1 MRNAFAGKY
10 TFPRIPGWGKEA
22 VHVST
27 DPNKSNE
34 GTQETLQRLARDVV
48 SDISELDPSHSKE
61 LLGIFVSE
69 MFRSVAEQE
78 RREERRAR
86 QAEGIAAA
94 KARGKKF
101 GRPAKP
107 LPENFHQVYQDW
119 RNGKMVLREA
129 ADACGMPSATF
140 YDKAMAYERVSGG

>member
-1 MRNAFAGKY
+1 M
-10 TFPRIPGWGKEA
+10 
-22 VHVST
+22 ST

-34 GTQETLQRLARDVV
+34 GTQETLQRLARDV
-48 SDISELDPSHSKE
+48 
-61 LLGIFVSE
+61 
-69 MFRSVAEQE
+69 
-78 RREERRAR
+78 
-86 QAEGIAAA
+86 AAA

>member
-1 MRNAFAGKY
+1 M
-10 TFPRIPGWGKEA
+10 
-22 VHVST
+22 ST
-27 DPNKSNE
+27 AMNESNE
-34 GTQETLQRLARDVV
+34 RTQEVLQRLAQDVV
-48 SDISELDPSHSKE
+48 SEISGLDPSRSKE

-78 RREERRAR
+78 RREERRKR

-94 KARGKKF
+94 KAKGKKF
-101 GRPAKP
+101 GRQARP

-119 RNGKMVLREA
+119 RDGKMVLREA

-140 YDKAMAYERVSGG
+140 YDKAIAYERVNSG

>member
-1 MRNAFAGKY
+1 M
-10 TFPRIPGWGKEA
+10 
-22 VHVST
+22 ST

-69 MFRSVAEQE
+69 MFRSMAEQE

-140 YDKAMAYERVSGG
+140 YDKAIAYEQVRGG

>member
-1 MRNAFAGKY
+1 MAIALKAN
-10 TFPRIPGWGKEA
+10 
-22 VHVST
+22 
-27 DPNKSNE
+27 DE
-34 GTQETLQRLARDVV
+34 GTQEALRRLAQDVV
-48 SDISELDPSHSKE
+48 SEISGLDPSRSKE

-94 KARGKKF
+94 KAKGKKF

-107 LPENFHQVYQDW
+107 LPENFYQVYQDW
-119 RNGKMVLREA
+119 RNGKMLLREA

-140 YDKAMAYERVSGG
+140 YDKAIAYERANRS

>member
-1 MRNAFAGKY
+1 M
-10 TFPRIPGWGKEA
+10 A
-22 VHVST
+22 VALKAT
-27 DPNKSNE
+27 DE
-34 GTQETLQRLARDVV
+34 GTLEALRRLAQDVV
-48 SDISELDPSHSKE
+48 SEISGLDSSHSKE

-94 KARGKKF
+94 KAKGKKF
-101 GRPAKP
+101 GRPARP
-107 LPENFHQVYQDW
+107 LPENFYQVYQDW
-119 RNGKMVLREA
+119 RDGKLVLREA

-140 YDKAMAYERVSGG
+140 YDKAIAYERVSGG

>member
-1 MRNAFAGKY
+1 MAIAMKAN
-10 TFPRIPGWGKEA
+10 
-22 VHVST
+22 
-27 DPNKSNE
+27 DE
-34 GTQETLQRLARDVV
+34 GTQEALRRLAQDVV
-48 SDISELDPSHSKE
+48 SEISGLDPSHGKE

-94 KARGKKF
+94 KAKGKKF

-107 LPENFHQVYQDW
+107 LPENFYQVYQDW
-119 RNGKMVLREA
+119 RDGKMVLREA

-140 YDKAMAYERVSGG
+140 YDKAIAYERVNSG

>member
-1 MRNAFAGKY
+1 M
-10 TFPRIPGWGKEA
+10 A
-22 VHVST
+22 VALKAT
-27 DPNKSNE
+27 DE
-34 GTQETLQRLARDVV
+34 GTLEALRRLAQDVV
-48 SDISELDPSHSKE
+48 SEISGLDPSRSKE

-94 KARGKKF
+94 KAKGKKF
-101 GRPAKP
+101 GRPARP
-107 LPENFHQVYQDW
+107 LPENFYQVYQDW
-119 RNGKMVLREA
+119 RDGKLVLREA

-140 YDKAMAYERVSGG
+140 YDKAIAYERVSGG